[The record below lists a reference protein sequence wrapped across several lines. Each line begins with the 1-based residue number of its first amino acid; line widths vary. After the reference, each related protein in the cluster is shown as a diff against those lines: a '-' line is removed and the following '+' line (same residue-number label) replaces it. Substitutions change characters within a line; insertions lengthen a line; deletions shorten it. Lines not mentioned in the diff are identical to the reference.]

1 MPTGRKAAI
10 RAGTVGTL
18 DPYRLDGKGQQ
29 RPERTGDDGKG
40 VNGIRVT
47 ECDKALM
54 TISRVA
60 TLLNCVSASI
70 IEGELP
76 KGTTT
81 DEIGSALS
89 LLSKELKQ
97 ALEKIYNEA
106 L

>member
-1 MPTGRKAAI
+1 MTLIGLMEKAS
-10 RAGTVGTL
+10 R
-18 DPYRLDGKGQQ
+18 GQN
-29 RPERTGDDGKG
+29 RPATTAKG

>member
-1 MPTGRKAAI
+1 MTLIGLMEKAS
-10 RAGTVGTL
+10 R
-18 DPYRLDGKGQQ
+18 GQN
-29 RPERTGDDGKG
+29 RPATTAKG

-89 LLSKELKQ
+89 LLSRELKQ

>member
-1 MPTGRKAAI
+1 MTLIGLMEKAS
-10 RAGTVGTL
+10 R
-18 DPYRLDGKGQQ
+18 GQNG
-29 RPERTGDDGKG
+29 PATTAKG

>member
-1 MPTGRKAAI
+1 MTLIGLMEKAS
-10 RAGTVGTL
+10 R
-18 DPYRLDGKGQQ
+18 GQN
-29 RPERTGDDGKG
+29 RPATTAKG

-81 DEIGSALS
+81 DEIGSALR

-97 ALEKIYNEA
+97 ALEKIYDEA

>member
-1 MPTGRKAAI
+1 MEKADI
-10 RAGTVGTL
+10 
-18 DPYRLDGKGQQ
+18 GQN
-29 RPERTGDDGKG
+29 RPVMMAKG
-40 VNGIRVT
+40 VSGIRVT

-76 KGTTT
+76 RGTTI

>member
-1 MPTGRKAAI
+1 MEKADI
-10 RAGTVGTL
+10 
-18 DPYRLDGKGQQ
+18 GQN
-29 RPERTGDDGKG
+29 RPAMMAKG
-40 VNGIRVT
+40 VSGIRVT

>member
-1 MPTGRKAAI
+1 MEKAS
-10 RAGTVGTL
+10 R
-18 DPYRLDGKGQQ
+18 GQN
-29 RPERTGDDGKG
+29 RPATTAKG

>member
-1 MPTGRKAAI
+1 MEKAS
-10 RAGTVGTL
+10 R
-18 DPYRLDGKGQQ
+18 GQN
-29 RPERTGDDGKG
+29 RPATTAKG

-60 TLLNCVSASI
+60 TLLNCVSTSI